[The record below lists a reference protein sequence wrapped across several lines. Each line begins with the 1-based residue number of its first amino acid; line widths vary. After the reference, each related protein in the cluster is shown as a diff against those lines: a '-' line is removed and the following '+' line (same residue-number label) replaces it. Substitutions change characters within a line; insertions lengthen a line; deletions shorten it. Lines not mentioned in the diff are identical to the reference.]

1 MYRPDLIYREIGAM
15 LIGVGFLCAGLA
27 VLKKFDKQPR
37 AHQRGHHH
45 LYHGIGHLAHYL
57 ATLMNVVDLILVA
70 ILACVTLHFYFRK
83 KKKALSSG
91 KEKEKPI
98 RRRCARK
105 GRREP
110 VRSSAWYF
118 SLSLEEEELAAEI
131 ADMYLHGR
139 AYYYSGKPLPEQP
152 KEEPISIK
160 YKDVQWERLKTIHV

>member
-1 MYRPDLIYREIGAM
+1 
-15 LIGVGFLCAGLA
+15 
-27 VLKKFDKQPR
+27 
-37 AHQRGHHH
+37 
-45 LYHGIGHLAHYL
+45 
-57 ATLMNVVDLILVA
+57 MNVVDLILVA

-91 KEKEKPI
+91 KAVRKEGQE
-98 RRRCARK
+98 RAC
-105 GRREP
+105 P
-110 VRSSAWYF
+110 VICVVF
-118 SLSLEEEELAAEI
+118 QPELEEEELAAEI

>member
-1 MYRPDLIYREIGAM
+1 MLIIILLADTNVSGLISLYREIGAM

-27 VLKKFDKQPR
+27 VLKN
-37 AHQRGHHH
+37 
-45 LYHGIGHLAHYL
+45 LYHGIGQLAHYL

-98 RRRCARK
+98 REAVRK
-105 GRREP
+105 EGQERACP
-110 VRSSAWYF
+110 VICVVF
-118 SLSLEEEELAAEI
+118 QPELEEEEAAARI

>member
-1 MYRPDLIYREIGAM
+1 
-15 LIGVGFLCAGLA
+15 
-27 VLKKFDKQPR
+27 
-37 AHQRGHHH
+37 
-45 LYHGIGHLAHYL
+45 
-57 ATLMNVVDLILVA
+57 MNVVDLILVA

-83 KKKALSSG
+83 KKKTLSSG

-98 RRRCARK
+98 REAVRK
-105 GRREP
+105 EGQERACP
-110 VRSSAWYF
+110 VICVVF
-118 SLSLEEEELAAEI
+118 QPELEEEELAAEI

>member
-1 MYRPDLIYREIGAM
+1 
-15 LIGVGFLCAGLA
+15 
-27 VLKKFDKQPR
+27 
-37 AHQRGHHH
+37 
-45 LYHGIGHLAHYL
+45 
-57 ATLMNVVDLILVA
+57 MNVVDLILVA

-98 RRRCARK
+98 REAVRK
-105 GRREP
+105 EGQE
-110 VRSSAWYF
+110 
-118 SLSLEEEELAAEI
+118 
-131 ADMYLHGR
+131 R

>member
-1 MYRPDLIYREIGAM
+1 
-15 LIGVGFLCAGLA
+15 
-27 VLKKFDKQPR
+27 
-37 AHQRGHHH
+37 
-45 LYHGIGHLAHYL
+45 
-57 ATLMNVVDLILVA
+57 MNVVDLILVA

-83 KKKALSSG
+83 KALSSG

-98 RRRCARK
+98 REAVRK
-105 GRREP
+105 EGQERACP
-110 VRSSAWYF
+110 VICVVF
-118 SLSLEEEELAAEI
+118 QPELEEEELAAEI

>member
-1 MYRPDLIYREIGAM
+1 
-15 LIGVGFLCAGLA
+15 
-27 VLKKFDKQPR
+27 
-37 AHQRGHHH
+37 
-45 LYHGIGHLAHYL
+45 
-57 ATLMNVVDLILVA
+57 MNVMDLILLA

-91 KEKEKPI
+91 KEKEKPV
-98 RRRCARK
+98 RGAAVRK
-105 GRREP
+105 EGQERACP
-110 VRSSAWYF
+110 VICVVF
-118 SLSLEEEELAAEI
+118 QPELEEEELAAEI